1 MERCRTEI
9 NKETIKALSKYH
21 VANSG
26 TVKKKKKWGYLGAT
40 LVLLYSILVAVG
52 LFIGYVIRQGD
63 VLTFFLK
70 SIPYLFCTFI
80 FFLTAA
86 RGKQHTLEKELK
98 EYFEQ
103 MGTRYL
109 EYDILQNG
117 IRMIMNSKATMYE
130 WNTIERMY
138 SDDTYYY
145 FTSGGKHSII
155 AKEAVS
161 EEDKELMDEM
171 MKSINKDNLEIVL

>member
-9 NKETIKALSKYH
+9 NKKTIKALSKYH

-26 TVKKKKKWGYLGAT
+26 SVKKKKKWGYLGAT
-40 LVLLYSILVAVG
+40 LVLTYSILAISG
-52 LFIGYVIRQGD
+52 LFKGYAILQGD
-63 VLTFFLK
+63 VWSFFLK
-70 SIPYLFCTFI
+70 SLPCLYCVFI

-86 RGKQHTLEKELK
+86 RGSQHNLERELK

-103 MGTRYL
+103 NGTRYL
-109 EYDILQNG
+109 EYDILKNG

-130 WNTIERMY
+130 WNTIERMH

-155 AKEAVS
+155 AKASIS
-161 EEDKELMDEM
+161 EDDMQLMDEM